1 MRCVHFVPGAVAPTT
16 CSERQIESYLNHG
29 LFEPVFGMVII
40 SWILIYMLQLDYI
53 YMIGHTPTEQDPT
66 VRTLKVYHTLCY

>member
-1 MRCVHFVPGAVAPTT
+1 MRRVHFVPGAVAPTPY
-16 CSERQIESYLNHG
+16 SERQIESYLNHG

-66 VRTLKVYHTLCY
+66 VRTLKVYHSLCY